1 MASKAKPSKGMDGDV
16 DLFLGQCH
24 ETRQKNLGL
33 MLQVYIRTQHL
44 STGLTAYKRKHEK
57 SLKLVNHVA
66 GKYSMYLIR
75 LVHKICL
82 EICI

>member
-1 MASKAKPSKGMDGDV
+1 MNNLLSYCGLVDTRISASEKDLPVLTFSVTLYMKDSKAKPGKGMDGDV

-44 STGLTAYKRKHEK
+44 STQG
-57 SLKLVNHVA
+57 
-66 GKYSMYLIR
+66 
-75 LVHKICL
+75 
-82 EICI
+82 